1 MFGIYASLWKRGHFQ
16 DVFWGFERNLNVIIQ
31 YLSFQK
37 TSAENFTNCQKKKK
51 KPFTADSSD
60 LSCRLLF
67 IYFHLYSYLIEKGF
81 FLSHIYILLHN

>member
-51 KPFTADSSD
+51 KTLYCGFIWLKLYTVIHLFSP
-60 LSCRLLF
+60 LF
-67 IYFHLYSYLIEKGF
+67 ILNRKRVFSKSYL
-81 FLSHIYILLHN
+81 HITA